1 MRLLHSR
8 LLAAGSAGLAL
19 LPLAAAPLASAG
31 LTSAPL
37 AAAPLP
43 LPTPPPPLPP
53 LTPLPPLNT
62 PAPAPEPIPA
72 QRVRAARVLSVRNGQ
87 ELRVQLAGIDL
98 PRRVR
103 LACLQAPRPGQV
115 PWAQLAQRRLS
126 SLAPVGSEVSL
137 ELRGRDV
144 FNREVALVRRN
155 GRDVA
160 IPLLE
165 EGAVFRYDGLPGGC
179 DDLNYQALEGLAR
192 RRGLGIWGR
201 PGGIERPWLLL
212 EQAGDPSAEP

>member
-1 MRLLHSR
+1 MRPLPSR
-8 LLAAGSAGLAL
+8 LLATGSAGLAL
-19 LPLAAAPLASAG
+19 PLAAAPPSL
-31 LTSAPL
+31 
-37 AAAPLP
+37 LP
-43 LPTPPPPLPP
+43 LPPLPP
-53 LTPLPPLNT
+53 LSAPAPS
-62 PAPAPEPIPA
+62 PAPAPAPAPTPA

-87 ELRVQLAGIDL
+87 ELRVQLAGNEL

-115 PWAQLAQRRLS
+115 PWSQVAQRRLS
-126 SLAPVGSEVSL
+126 TLLPVGSEVSL

-179 DDLNYQALEGLAR
+179 EDLNYQALEGLAR
-192 RRGLGIWGR
+192 RGGLGIWGR
-201 PGGIERPWLLL
+201 PGGIERPWVLL

>member
-1 MRLLHSR
+1 M
-8 LLAAGSAGLAL
+8 
-19 LPLAAAPLASAG
+19 
-31 LTSAPL
+31 
-37 AAAPLP
+37 
-43 LPTPPPPLPP
+43 
-53 LTPLPPLNT
+53 
-62 PAPAPEPIPA
+62 
-72 QRVRAARVLSVRNGQ
+72 RAARVLSVRNGQ
-87 ELRVQLAGIDL
+87 ELRVQIAGNEL

-115 PWAQLAQRRLS
+115 PWYQEAQRRLS
-126 SLAPVGSEVSL
+126 SLLPVGSEVSL

-179 DDLNYQALEGLAR
+179 EDLNYQALEGLAR
-192 RRGLGIWGR
+192 RRGLGIWG
-201 PGGIERPWLLL
+201 PQGGIERPWVLL